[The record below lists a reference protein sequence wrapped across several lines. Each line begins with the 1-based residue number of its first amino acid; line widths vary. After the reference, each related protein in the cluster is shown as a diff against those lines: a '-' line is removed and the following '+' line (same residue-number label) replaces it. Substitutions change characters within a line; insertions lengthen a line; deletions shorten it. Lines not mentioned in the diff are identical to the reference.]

1 MKVNMRVTYNWEL
14 SDYIKLPLREI
25 NPTQIKPHAAMATVF
40 DHLADNANN
49 RIEREY
55 CNRLANRQISEVKMA
70 KTKNIKEE

>member
-25 NPTQIKPHAAMATVF
+25 NPTQIKPHVAMATVF
-40 DHLADNANN
+40 DHLADNADN

-55 CNRLANRQISEVKMA
+55 CNRLANRHRLEIEILA
-70 KTKNIKEE
+70 KYS